1 MKVVE
6 DVSIKVVVDL
16 KELAD
21 LEDRSIKTVDG
32 ENIKIF
38 TIANVKII
46 EKTRF
51 DSSEEKGIMAT
62 ATIVLNDRSTQVINE
77 VNTVLK
83 KLLKIKI

>member
-1 MKVVE
+1 MKVIE

-32 ENIKIF
+32 EDVKIF
-38 TIANVKII
+38 TIADVKIV
-46 EKTRF
+46 EKTRY
-51 DSSEEKGIMAT
+51 DSSQDKGIKAT
-62 ATIVLNDRSTQVINE
+62 ATIVLNDRSTLVIND
-77 VNTVLK
+77 VNMLLK